1 MESMQK
7 EERRPMKGGIGRWLL
22 GTEKTKRSADH
33 PGGDDGAALEPGV
46 LQAQVRRLH
55 ELNLLALLLHS
66 AGTVEEMMALFLERA
81 PDITGAKI
89 VYPLLLDRR
98 RDVLHGK
105 PLEGTND
112 PRLDQASLAFEAEM
126 TQLEFPLYLRST
138 RRIVLEGGEVVLT
151 STVRDLAEDVL
162 GRPSCESGQKRLDV
176 KKLAMVPLVIGDE
189 PLGLITFMFDHEN
202 IDVET
207 LEMLAGHCM
216 LALKAALDQ
225 NAAGRYGEVDEVTWL
240 YNRRHFLEKLSE
252 EITRARRYSRPLSV
266 VLFDID
272 GFSVFNE
279 SYGPSMGDKLLR
291 SVGMTLSTS
300 LKEPEITARYGSDE
314 FALLLPESNRASAVA
329 LASKLLAQVGQVTV
343 FGGNGPPEPVTASVA
358 IIGYPEDGNS
368 REELVRAAEASLEEA
383 KREKKN
389 SHDAVSGEP
398 LGWTSAERTQRASSG

>member
-1 MESMQK
+1 
-7 EERRPMKGGIGRWLL
+7 MKGGIGRWLL
-22 GTEKTKRSADH
+22 GAEKTKRGADH
-33 PGGDDGAALEPGV
+33 TGAGDDGAALEPGV
-46 LQAQVRRLH
+46 LQAQAHRLH

-81 PDITGAKI
+81 PEITGAKI

-98 RDVLHGK
+98 RDVLHAK

-151 STVRDLAEDVL
+151 SSVRDLAEDVL
-162 GRPSCESGQKRLDV
+162 GRQSCESGQKRLDV

-202 IDVET
+202 IDVEM

-279 SYGPSMGDKLLR
+279 SYGASMGDKLLR
-291 SVGMTLSTS
+291 SVAMTLSTS

-329 LASKLLAQVGQVTV
+329 LGSKLLAQVGQVTV
-343 FGGNGPPEPVTASVA
+343 FGGSGPPEPVTASVA
-358 IIGYPEDGNS
+358 IASYPEDGNS
-368 REELVRAAEASLEEA
+368 REELVRAVEASLEEA
-383 KREKKN
+383 KQEKKS
-389 SHDAVSGEP
+389 SHDIASGETT
-398 LGWTSAERTQRASSG
+398 LGWITGERSQRAAGG

>member
-1 MESMQK
+1 
-7 EERRPMKGGIGRWLL
+7 MKGGIGRWLL
-22 GTEKTKRSADH
+22 GSERTKRHAAEGD
-33 PGGDDGAALEPGV
+33 GDDLEPGV
-46 LQAQVRRLH
+46 LQVRVRRLY
-55 ELNLLALLLHS
+55 ELNLLSLLLHS
-66 AGTVEEMMALFLERA
+66 AGTTEEMMALFLERA

-98 RDVLHGK
+98 RDVLHAK

-162 GRPSCESGQKRLDV
+162 GRQACEAGQKRLDV

-189 PLGLITFMFDHEN
+189 PLGLITFMFDHED
-202 IDVET
+202 IDVEM

-240 YNRRHFLEKLSE
+240 YNRRHFAEKLSE
-252 EITRARRYSRPLSV
+252 EITRARRYSRALSV

-279 SYGPSMGDKLLR
+279 SYGPTMGDKLLR
-291 SVGMTLSTS
+291 SVGMTLATS
-300 LKEPEITARYGSDE
+300 LKEPELTARYGNDE

-329 LASKLLAQVGQVTV
+329 LASKLLAQIGQVTV
-343 FGGNGPPEPVTASVA
+343 FGGSGPPEPVTASVA
-358 IIGYPEDGNS
+358 IACYPEDGS
-368 REELVRAAEASLEEA
+368 TREELLRAVEASLEEA
-383 KREKKN
+383 KREKKD
-389 SHDAVSGEP
+389 SRSGGVDS
-398 LGWTSAERTQRASSG
+398 LGWIVGERA